1 MHSLDVSNIK
11 RMEELVKQLLLS
23 IEDAIDSK
31 VAQKMEDV
39 GANGYLL
46 EKNVLSIDDV
56 VMLTGLSK
64 SHVYKLTSSRQ
75 LPFYKPN
82 GKLMYFDKKEIE
94 EILSNS
100 ICTSFIYSN
109 RINPIFYGLEIQLY
123 ASPAEDVEYSDYDYS
138 RTAYFYFKTDS
149 IPEYIKEKY
158 SLTDDIISNES
169 E

>member
-1 MHSLDVSNIK
+1 M
-11 RMEELVKQLLLS
+11 KQLLLS

-94 EILSNS
+94 EWMRQ
-100 ICTSFIYSN
+100 N
-109 RINPIFYGLEIQLY
+109 RIETVKE
-123 ASPAEDVEYSDYDYS
+123 AEQNAL
-138 RTAYFYFKTDS
+138 R
-149 IPEYIKEKY
+149 YIVKKGHKK
-158 SLTDDIISNES
+158 
-169 E
+169 

>member
-1 MHSLDVSNIK
+1 
-11 RMEELVKQLLLS
+11 
-23 IEDAIDSK
+23 
-31 VAQKMEDV
+31 MEDV

-94 EILSNS
+94 EWMRQ
-100 ICTSFIYSN
+100 N
-109 RINPIFYGLEIQLY
+109 RIETVKE
-123 ASPAEDVEYSDYDYS
+123 AEQNAL
-138 RTAYFYFKTDS
+138 R
-149 IPEYIKEKY
+149 YIVKKGHKK
-158 SLTDDIISNES
+158 
-169 E
+169 

>member
-1 MHSLDVSNIK
+1 VHSLDVSNIK

-94 EILSNS
+94 EWMRQ
-100 ICTSFIYSN
+100 N
-109 RINPIFYGLEIQLY
+109 RIETVKE
-123 ASPAEDVEYSDYDYS
+123 AEQNAL
-138 RTAYFYFKTDS
+138 R
-149 IPEYIKEKY
+149 YIVKKGHKK
-158 SLTDDIISNES
+158 
-169 E
+169 

>member
-94 EILSNS
+94 EWMRQ
-100 ICTSFIYSN
+100 N
-109 RINPIFYGLEIQLY
+109 RIETVKE
-123 ASPAEDVEYSDYDYS
+123 AEQNAL
-138 RTAYFYFKTDS
+138 R
-149 IPEYIKEKY
+149 YIVKKGHKK
-158 SLTDDIISNES
+158 
-169 E
+169 